1 MGSSKSILDMSC
13 QTTLETERLIL
24 RPLTLKDAPIIQK
37 LASDRR
43 ISDTTIAIPHPYPD
57 RAAEQFISKQIAEFE
72 AGHSVTF
79 AIEKKGDNSLIG
91 ILEILDIERE
101 HSCAE
106 VGYWLAVEAWGQ
118 GYMSEALKPAIR
130 FGFEKLSLNR
140 LHAYHMVRNP
150 ASGKVLEKNG
160 FVREGLLRQRVRK
173 WGVFED
179 TVLLAILRQDW
190 QNKVKS

>member
-24 RPLTLKDAPIIQK
+24 RPLTLKDASIIQK

-57 RAAEQFISKQIAEFE
+57 GAAEQFISKQIAKFE
-72 AGHSVTF
+72 AGNSVTF
-79 AIEKKGDNSLIG
+79 AIEKKGDNLLIG

-106 VGYWLAVEAWGQ
+106 VGYWLAVKAWGQ

-140 LHAYHMVRNP
+140 LYAYHMVRNP